1 MNGSR
6 GSIALTGRSGPI
18 GSIPGRRQGSSSRS
32 GGPLIPAPAAADIWQ
47 EVFVGPPPPSSS
59 SCFQSKVPSPFFL
72 LLPSS
77 FFQSESNKSLPP
89 RNLPSF
95 LLLYLLLQHFTPRAG
110 GTFAV
115 RLSAVR
121 PSVRQCVL
129 LGTFNPLRIRHRR
142 AHFSHSLIWRP
153 TAFCKRLSAS

>member
-1 MNGSR
+1 MNGF

-18 GSIPGRRQGSSSRS
+18 GSIVPGWRQQGSSRS
-32 GGPLIPAPAAADIWQ
+32 GSPLIPAPAAADIWQ
-47 EVFVGPPPPSSS
+47 EVFVGPPSPPSS
-59 SCFQSKVPSPFFL
+59 SCFQSKVPSFFL

-110 GTFAV
+110 GTFPV

-142 AHFSHSLIWRP
+142 THFSHSLSWRP

>member
-18 GSIPGRRQGSSSRS
+18 GSIPGWRRQGSSSRS

-59 SCFQSKVPSPFFL
+59 SCFQSKVPSFFL

-115 RLSAVR
+115 R

-153 TAFCKRLSAS
+153 TAFCKRLSPPLSSLL